1 VRACKSTQLDATLP
15 DQDVDNIVAFMN
27 ALTGEPP
34 QVSAP
39 KLLESTSTSTTP
51 KPEP

>member
-15 DQDVDNIVAFMN
+15 DQDVDDIVAFMN

-39 KLLESTSTSTTP
+39 KLPESTSTTP
-51 KPEP
+51 KPDP